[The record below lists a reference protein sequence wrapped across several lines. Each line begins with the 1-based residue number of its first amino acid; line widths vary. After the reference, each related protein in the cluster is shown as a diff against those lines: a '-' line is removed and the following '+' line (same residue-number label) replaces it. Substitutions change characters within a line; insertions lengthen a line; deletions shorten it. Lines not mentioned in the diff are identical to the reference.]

1 MAQSPDPRPPDP
13 TLPELRE
20 DEERELLRI
29 ARTTLR
35 EFFASG
41 IIPPGAPH
49 RKALLEPT
57 PVWVRL
63 HGPAGLRGSFGIL
76 EPPRPFW
83 RGVQEASVQAAV
95 NDPRR
100 KALDAAELDGLR
112 IEILALSALV
122 KVSSEAHIAVDRHGV
137 VITAAGG
144 RAVMLPDEHTE
155 RSAEE
160 LLGAACV
167 KAGLP
172 VRAWRQEDADVSVF
186 SVHSFSEPGRGTPPA
201 GSVKERP

>member
-1 MAQSPDPRPPDP
+1 MVAEDEPRPPV
-13 TLPELRE
+13 LRE

-49 RKALLEPT
+49 RKVLVEPT

-63 HGPAGLRGSFGIL
+63 HGPAGLRGSFGVL

-100 KALDAAELDGLR
+100 RAVDESELDRLR
-112 IEILALSALV
+112 IEILALSALAQIPSV
-122 KVSSEAHIAVDRHGV
+122 EHIAVGRHGV
-137 VITAAGG
+137 AIAVAGG

-155 RSAEE
+155 HSAED

-172 VRAWRQEDADVSVF
+172 VHAWRQQGADLRVF
-186 SVHSFSEPGRGTPPA
+186 SVHSFSEPGPATPQA